1 MDYIA
6 EILIQDKTPVET
18 LSNIIS
24 DYSRKNPRYDDQ
36 TSFLRFIIL
45 QQLNLPKN
53 MPKGKFEKYSWDQL
67 FILLL
72 EEVYELK
79 EELDKEFLN
88 YERILSELGDIGA
101 FCVGLVAKVL
111 EKNQNEYS
119 NNQEH

>member
-6 EILIQDKTPVET
+6 EILLQDKTPVET
-18 LSNIIS
+18 LSTIIS

-36 TSFLRFIIL
+36 TSLLRFIIL

-79 EELDKEFLN
+79 EELDKPFHN
-88 YERILSELGDIGA
+88 HERILSEIGDIGA
-101 FCVGLVAKVL
+101 FLVGFVAKAL
-111 EKNQNEYS
+111 ESLKSEIPG
-119 NNQEH
+119 